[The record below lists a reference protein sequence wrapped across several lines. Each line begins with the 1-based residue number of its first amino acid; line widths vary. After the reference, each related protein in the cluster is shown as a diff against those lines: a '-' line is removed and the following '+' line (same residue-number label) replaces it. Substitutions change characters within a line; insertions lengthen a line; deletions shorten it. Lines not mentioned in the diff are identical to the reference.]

1 MSAIVKETVP
11 RLAPGCRM
19 GEGEAQADMLLV
31 PEGALRMKGPA
42 RMIIERCDGR
52 RTVGVIIDELCG
64 LFPAENPARIE
75 TEVVDLFT
83 RLHGRGAIELA

>member
-1 MSAIVKETVP
+1 MNAIVKETVP

-19 GEGEAQADMLLV
+19 GAGEGREDMLLI
-31 PEGALRMKGPA
+31 PEGALRMRGPA
-42 RMIIERCDGR
+42 RMIIERCDGQ

-64 LFPAENPARIE
+64 FFPAENRTRIE
-75 TEVVDLFT
+75 TEVVELFA

>member
-1 MSAIVKETVP
+1 MNAIVKATVP

-19 GEGEAQADMLLV
+19 GEGEGREDMLLS
-31 PEGALRMKGPA
+31 PEGALRMRGPA
-42 RMIIERCDGR
+42 RMIIERCDGQ

-64 LFPAENPARIE
+64 LFPAENRTRIE
-75 TEVVDLFT
+75 TEVVELFA